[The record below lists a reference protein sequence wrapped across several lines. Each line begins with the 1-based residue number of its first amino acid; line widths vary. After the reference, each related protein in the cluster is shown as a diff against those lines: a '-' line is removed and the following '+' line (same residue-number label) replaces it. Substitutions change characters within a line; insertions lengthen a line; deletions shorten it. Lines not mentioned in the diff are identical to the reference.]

1 MMWCESARPFR
12 GPVLDVLQ
20 QGFHVVI
27 QAVSSHVIDLIHLQ
41 GLRLVERGFL
51 MSLLL
56 FDGMTWP

>member
-1 MMWCESARPFR
+1 M
-12 GPVLDVLQ
+12 
-20 QGFHVVI
+20 I

-51 MSLLL
+51 MSLLS